1 MKITI
6 YCMNEAGHIV
16 GGIVTSDTAAAAAY
30 MQRKQAAGLIT
41 IKRVAA

>member
-16 GGIVTSDTAAAAAY
+16 GGIVTSDTAAAAY

>member
-16 GGIVTSDTAAAAAY
+16 GGIVTTNTATAAAY